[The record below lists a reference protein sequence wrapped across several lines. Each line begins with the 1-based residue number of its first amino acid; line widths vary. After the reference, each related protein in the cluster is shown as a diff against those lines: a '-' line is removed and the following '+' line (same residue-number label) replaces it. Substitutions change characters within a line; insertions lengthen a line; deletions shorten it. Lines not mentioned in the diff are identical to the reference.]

1 MTEISETSDSATKMV
16 LFDDACGLCLRTVAR
31 LRPLLEPRGFRFE
44 PFPDGVEKFE
54 MKMLVPDGR
63 VIGGADCLVV
73 MAHAVWWL
81 RPLTFLTR
89 LPGMMPLLRRGYRK
103 VAANR
108 HCISGA
114 CGWVPPIKS
123 PATAPFPPFHII

>member
-1 MTEISETSDSATKMV
+1 MTEISETSNPAPRVV
-16 LFDDACGLCLRTVAR
+16 LYDNACGMCLRTVAR

-44 PFPDGVEKFE
+44 PFPDGVEKIE
-54 MKMLVPDGR
+54 MKLQCPDGT
-63 VIGGADCLVV
+63 VIGGADSLVA
-73 MAHAVWWL
+73 MARSVWWL
-81 RPLTFLTR
+81 RPLAFLTR

-114 CGWVPPIKS
+114 CGWRPPVKTAR
-123 PATAPFPPFHII
+123 PAPV